1 VYSISGLSLPSL
13 NPEINMYEKINGE
26 INSSSV
32 HVVDLRSDTIS
43 KPTPEMREAMAN
55 AVVGDDVFGEDP
67 TVAELERR
75 AAELLGKEDAAF
87 VATGT
92 MANLIAIMVHC
103 PQRGSEIISGD
114 NGHTFRFEQGQ

>member
-1 VYSISGLSLPSL
+1 
-13 NPEINMYEKINGE
+13 MYEKINGE

-75 AAELLGKEDAAF
+75 AAELFGEGRRR
-87 VATGT
+87 VCC
-92 MANLIAIMVHC
+92 H
-103 PQRGSEIISGD
+103 R
-114 NGHTFRFEQGQ
+114 HHGQLNCQ